1 MEEIFPLARF
11 GKQLW
16 TRQTAQGV
24 RADLNATLTRIAS
37 GDTLVID
44 ARDVEVFD
52 YSFANELFGK
62 TILSLPTEFPGRFV
76 VVEHLSTYTRENLDQ
91 ALASLGLV
99 MMERRGKKISLLG
112 KVHPAD
118 QATFDAILRARAAI
132 TAVTLAE
139 QLQIN
144 LTAMNERLAKLTRL
158 GLVRRER
165 NLSTAGREQYV
176 YTILQ

>member
-1 MEEIFPLARF
+1 MEETFLLSRY
-11 GKQLW
+11 GTQLW

-24 RADLNATLTRIAS
+24 RTDLNAALARMTN

-62 TILSLPTEFPGRFV
+62 AILSLPMEFPGRFV

-118 QATFDAILRARAAI
+118 QATFDAILRTRAAI

-139 QLQIN
+139 QLQVN

-165 NLSTAGREQYV
+165 SLSAAGREQYV
-176 YTILQ
+176 YTVLQ

>member
-1 MEEIFPLARF
+1 MEDTFLLSHY

-24 RADLNATLTRIAS
+24 RGDLYAALARLAS

-44 ARDVEVFD
+44 VRGVEVFD

-62 TILSLPTEFPGRFV
+62 TVLSLPTDFPGRFV
-76 VVEHLSTYTRENLDQ
+76 VVEHLSPDTREDLNQ
-91 ALASLGLV
+91 ALESLGLA
-99 MMERRGKKISLLG
+99 MIERRGRKVSLLG

-118 QATFDAILRARAAI
+118 QATFAAVMRAGNAI
-132 TAVTLAE
+132 TAATLAE
-139 QLQIN
+139 ELAVN
-144 LTAMNERLAKLTRL
+144 LTAINERLAKLTKL

-165 NLSTAGREQYV
+165 GLSAAGREHYL
-176 YTILQ
+176 YTALR